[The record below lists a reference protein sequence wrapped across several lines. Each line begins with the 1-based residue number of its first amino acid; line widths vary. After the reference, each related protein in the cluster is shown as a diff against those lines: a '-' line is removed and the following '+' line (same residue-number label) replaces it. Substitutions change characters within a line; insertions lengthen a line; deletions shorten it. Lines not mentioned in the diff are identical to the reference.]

1 MARVTYLRVSTT
13 EQSVE
18 AQRTALGASDKEFR
32 DEGVSG
38 GVLRLG
44 QRQQGAE
51 SLPVPGCP
59 CPGRKNRRWPLDFS
73 NFL

>member
-1 MARVTYLRVSTT
+1 MARVAYLRVSTT

-38 GVLRLG
+38 GVLAADR
-44 QRQQGAE
+44 
-51 SLPVPGCP
+51 PG
-59 CPGRKNRRWPLDFS
+59 WAS
-73 NFL
+73 